1 VLLHRARLRAPR
13 SKGTSM
19 AESHDPVRCTE
30 VVELVTDYLERS
42 LPPDEAALVEQHLN
56 CCEGCVGYVDQ
67 IRTTIETLGRI
78 ERRGSAAPG
87 ANAAAHRV
95 PRLDTIMI
103 ADKVCVPTVA
113 APFTVFRWPLRTA

>member
-1 VLLHRARLRAPR
+1 MLLHRARLRAPR

-19 AESHDPVRCTE
+19 AESHDHVRCTE
-30 VVELVTDYLERS
+30 VVEPVTDYLERS

-78 ERRGSAAPG
+78 EPEE
-87 ANAAAHRV
+87 V
-95 PRLDTIMI
+95 PPQVRAQLLT
-103 ADKVCVPTVA
+103 A
-113 APFTVFRWPLRTA
+113 FRDWTRS